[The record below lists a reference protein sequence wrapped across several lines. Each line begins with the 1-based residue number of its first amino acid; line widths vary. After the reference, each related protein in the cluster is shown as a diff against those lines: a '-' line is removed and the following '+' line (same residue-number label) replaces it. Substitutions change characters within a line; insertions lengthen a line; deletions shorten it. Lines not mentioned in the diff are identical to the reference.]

1 MKIKYFKIICLII
14 FTLAANSG
22 FTKPKRPPL
31 RSWKKPSYSTKA
43 KTSYKSTTVEDLNP
57 SNTKKTSINSKSSTS
72 EKIKI
77 LLSVLKK
84 DPANPSINNRLGYL
98 YYSTKKYK
106 QAEYYYKKGIAYN
119 AKNIQARLGL
129 YLLAT
134 ANKDYNKAAAY
145 CREVRRI
152 DNLNYYGNLYY
163 TYARMAQYKYK
174 SAETTCKKMLTV
186 YPCDTTFLRL
196 LKLNYTYQKQTSKAQ
211 QIQTKLDILK

>member
-1 MKIKYFKIICLII
+1 MKTKYFKIICLILFI
-14 FTLAANSG
+14 LTANSG

-31 RSWKKPSYSTKA
+31 RSWKKPSYSTA

-57 SNTKKTSINSKSSTS
+57 GNTKTTSISSKSSTT

-129 YLLAT
+129 YNINML
-134 ANKDYNKAAAY
+134 NKNYAKAIAY

-152 DNLNYYGNLYY
+152 DNLNYHGNLYLI
-163 TYARMAQYKYK
+163 YARMAQKNYK
-174 SAETTCKKMLTV
+174 SAAATCKKMLSV
-186 YPCDTTFLRL
+186 YPSDKTFLGL

-211 QIQTKLDILK
+211 QIQTKLDILR